1 MRRRRLLIIVAVI
14 AIVVYLAL
22 TLKVFPDPY
31 YHTERVSFVEWLKRE
46 IIELLTGER

>member
-1 MRRRRLLIIVAVI
+1 MKRKHLIIIVAAI
-14 AIVVYLAL
+14 AITVYLAL

-31 YHTERVSFVEWLKRE
+31 YHMEKVTFIEWLRRE